1 MANLPAAGPD
11 GQIKTE
17 PVAILQR
24 RMVPRR
30 CVAVTQWLVLWQNLS
45 PADAT
50 WEDAT
55 VIQGMYLDFHP

>member
-30 CVAVTQWLVLWQNLS
+30 W
-45 PADAT
+45 
-50 WEDAT
+50 
-55 VIQGMYLDFHP
+55 